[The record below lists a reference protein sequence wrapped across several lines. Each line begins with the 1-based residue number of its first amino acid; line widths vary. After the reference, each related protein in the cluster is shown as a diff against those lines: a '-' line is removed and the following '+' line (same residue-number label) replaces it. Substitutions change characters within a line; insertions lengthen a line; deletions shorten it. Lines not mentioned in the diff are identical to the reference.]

1 MAWVLSPHTHMV
13 VDLEHILL
21 IDEPLLVTAVG
32 HSQCDGCQLRLSTFA
47 TDFVAL
53 ECKAKYDGL
62 DAVINICQP
71 PAILKICSEPF

>member
-1 MAWVLSPHTHMV
+1 MV

-53 ECKAKYDGL
+53 ECKAKY
-62 DAVINICQP
+62 V
-71 PAILKICSEPF
+71 S

>member
-1 MAWVLSPHTHMV
+1 MLSPHTHMV

-21 IDEPLLVTAVG
+21 IDEPLLVPAVG

-53 ECKAKYDGL
+53 ECKAKY
-62 DAVINICQP
+62 V
-71 PAILKICSEPF
+71 S

>member
-1 MAWVLSPHTHMV
+1 MV

-21 IDEPLLVTAVG
+21 IDEPLLVPAVG

-53 ECKAKYDGL
+53 ECKAKYVCL
-62 DAVINICQP
+62 DAVINICQI
-71 PAILKICSEPF
+71 PAIMKNFKQPVSICSEPF